1 MLLNNKEL
9 INKLNAKKQLSYDE
23 WYGLLS
29 SFTEDDRAYAAEIAR
44 ALAKSIFGKKIY
56 IRGIVEF
63 SNYCKCNCY
72 YCGIRN
78 GNKEAV
84 RYRLTKEDILACCR
98 EGYEYGFRTFVLQSG
113 EDPYFTDEM
122 LVDIVSAI
130 RNEYSDCAITL
141 SLGERSEESYKKLY
155 EAGADR
161 YLLRHE
167 TADAEHYGKLHPQWM
182 SWQNRMD
189 CLKSLKKTGFQTGC
203 GLMVGSPYQTV
214 DSLVKDMLFITDFKP
229 HMIGIGPFVP
239 HKDTPFCDFE
249 AGNIPLNLFLLSLCR
264 IALPDILLPAT
275 TALGAVC
282 GDDGRLMGILSGC
295 NVIMP
300 NLSPIEVRKKYML
313 YDNKPIN
320 SDDAAESIEALKK
333 YVAEIGYEITV
344 DRGDYGKICTNR

>member
-1 MLLNNKEL
+1 MNNKEL
-9 INKLNAKKQLSYDE
+9 IDKLNKEKQLEYNE
-23 WYGLLS
+23 WYQLLS
-29 SFTEDDRAYAAEIAR
+29 SFTEEDRAYAAEIAR
-44 ALAKSIFGKKIY
+44 GIAKANFGNKIY

-72 YCGIRN
+72 YCGIRC
-78 GNKEAV
+78 GNKESV
-84 RYRLTKEDILACCR
+84 RYRLTKEDILACCKD
-98 EGYEYGFRTFVLQSG
+98 GYEYGFRTFVLQGG
-113 EDPYFTDEM
+113 EDPYFTDEIF
-122 LVDIVSAI
+122 VDIISAI
-130 RNEYSDCAITL
+130 RKEYPDCAITL
-141 SLGERSEESYKKLY
+141 SLGERSAESYQKLY
-155 EAGADR
+155 EAGANR

-167 TADAEHYGKLHPQWM
+167 TADPEHYGKLHPEKM

-189 CLKSLKKTGFQTGC
+189 CLHALKKIGFQTGC

-214 DSLVKDMLFITDFKP
+214 DSLVKDMLFITGFKP
-229 HMIGIGPFVP
+229 HMVGIGPFVP
-239 HKDTPFCDFE
+239 HKDTPFKDFP
-249 AGNIPLNLFLLSLCR
+249 AGNIPLNLLLLSLCR
-264 IALPDILLPAT
+264 IALPHILLPAT

-333 YVAEIGYEITV
+333 YVAGIGYEIII
-344 DRGDYGKICTNR
+344 DRGDYGKNL